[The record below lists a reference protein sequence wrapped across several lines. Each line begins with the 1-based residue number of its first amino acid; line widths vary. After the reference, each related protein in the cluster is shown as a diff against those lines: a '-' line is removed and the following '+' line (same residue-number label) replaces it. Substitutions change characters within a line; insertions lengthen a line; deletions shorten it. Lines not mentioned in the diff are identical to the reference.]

1 MGVGRGQMAHR
12 CLNKV
17 IPCQWRKLNCSVVQ
31 AEQEQT
37 SMEGWL
43 CAYIC
48 VLSLIGVFSFAIHTF
63 CEVSIIGKKLAL
75 EQVKFHVLGHKT
87 GNRNLLG
94 E

>member
-1 MGVGRGQMAHR
+1 M
-12 CLNKV
+12 
-17 IPCQWRKLNCSVVQ
+17 
-31 AEQEQT
+31 
-37 SMEGWL
+37 SMEEADLQRGSSRVGTNKHGGL

-48 VLSLIGVFSFAIHTF
+48 VLSLIGVFSFTIHTF

-75 EQVKFHVLGHKT
+75 EQVKLLVLGHKT